1 METKDILGLLG
12 GLALFLYGMKMMS
25 DGLLDGAG
33 NKLEYIL
40 EKLTNHKLKAI
51 LVGTLITCIIQSSS
65 AMTVTLIGFVNAKVM
80 KLNRAIWVIMGAN
93 IGTTMTGQLI
103 AFDIGVFAPVFAIV
117 GVILIVFFSR
127 RAARL
132 CGEVLTGI
140 GMLFMGLEMMS
151 QSMIPLQSSELFLNS
166 MITLSYPLFAVLV
179 GALFTAIIQSSS
191 ASIGILQT
199 LAMQHLIPFSQAV
212 YFLFG
217 FDIGTCM
224 TAFIASLSGCRNA
237 KRLALFH
244 LLFNVLGTSAF
255 LVICQFT
262 PIVSIVEGWTPHEP
276 MRQIANMHTLFNVTT
291 VIMLTMIDRYI
302 IQLIYIILPT
312 KISRR
317 VSKIKI

>member
-33 NKLEYIL
+33 IKLEYIL

-65 AMTVTLIGFVNAKVM
+65 AMTVMLIGFVNAKVM

-166 MITLSYPLFAVLV
+166 MITLSHPLFAVLV

-191 ASIGILQT
+191 DSIGILQT

-276 MRQIANMHTLFNVTT
+276 MRQIANMHTLFNVITT
-291 VIMLTMIDRYI
+291 AAFLFIDKPILKFIERLIPLTKKREKGYI
-302 IQLIYIILPT
+302 
-312 KISRR
+312 
-317 VSKIKI
+317 